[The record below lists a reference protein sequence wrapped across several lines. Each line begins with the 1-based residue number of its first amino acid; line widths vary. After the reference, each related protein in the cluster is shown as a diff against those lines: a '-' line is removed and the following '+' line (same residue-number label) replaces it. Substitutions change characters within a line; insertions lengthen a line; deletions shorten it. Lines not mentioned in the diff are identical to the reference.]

1 MKTRYAVTLVE
12 LIIVVAI
19 VALLAALL
27 LPVFQSAMDRARFGQ
42 DVSNGRQ
49 IYLATQLYQESDGR
63 PLEEPLENLVKS
75 GYLSAP
81 DLLKSTSDPF
91 PEGFATSFMMCRTAN
106 YRSPHPVSW
115 EHWYTGERNSFP
127 LYARELPPLDEN
139 FGILA
144 LRTHGDQ
151 PGSPNRLFQPG
162 GECVGHLSQFQGRML
177 RVRRDGSIQTA
188 MFRPVVS
195 GQTNLGPIRTY
206 CRWILFTDNE
216 TRCRD

>member
-1 MKTRYAVTLVE
+1 MRTRNAVTLVE

-27 LPVFQSAMDRARFGQ
+27 FPVFQSAMDRARFGQ
-42 DVSNGRQ
+42 DISNGRQ
-49 IYLATQLYQESDGR
+49 VYLATQLYQESDGR

-75 GYLSAP
+75 GFLSAP

-91 PEGFATSFMMCRTAN
+91 PEGFATSFMM
-106 YRSPHPVSW
+106 
-115 EHWYTGERNSFP
+115 P
-127 LYARELPPLDEN
+127 LLDEN
-139 FGILA
+139 YGVLA

-188 MFRPVVS
+188 NYRPVVS

-216 TRCRD
+216 TQCRD